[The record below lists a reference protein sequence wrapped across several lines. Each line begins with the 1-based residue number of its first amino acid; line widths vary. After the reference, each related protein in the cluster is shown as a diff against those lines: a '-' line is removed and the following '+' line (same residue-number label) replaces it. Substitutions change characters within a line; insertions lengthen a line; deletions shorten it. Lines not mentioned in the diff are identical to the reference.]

1 MQSQGMY
8 QQVTID
14 GLEQLTKALA
24 MAGLMWWL
32 KDISKATGTK
42 LVRDVKPLTPVG
54 PTGNLRSTYG
64 LQDFVKVFV
73 LLWVQKKTPYAGFVE
88 FGGSLIHAV
97 QVEEYLLLDLLG

>member
-24 MAGLMWWL
+24 MAGPDVEKGL

-42 LVRDVKPLTPVG
+42 LIRDVKPRIPVG
-54 PTGNLRSTYG
+54 PTGNLEVLCG

-73 LLWVQKKTPYAGFVE
+73 LLWVQKEKHLMQD
-88 FGGSLIHAV
+88 S
-97 QVEEYLLLDLLG
+97 